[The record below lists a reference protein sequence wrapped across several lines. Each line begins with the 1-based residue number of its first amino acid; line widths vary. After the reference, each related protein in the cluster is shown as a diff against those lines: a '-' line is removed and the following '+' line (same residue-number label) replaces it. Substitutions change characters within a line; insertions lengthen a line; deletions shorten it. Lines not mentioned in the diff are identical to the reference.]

1 MNSRPPPCE
10 GDALPAELLPH
21 MGAATRRSVVCMPF
35 MCRGQVFFAGGT
47 SGGRGH
53 GRRDGKSRTAA
64 GPGASRGKAA
74 ACPPAS
80 GRSGEARR
88 LPEKG
93 EEAPGT
99 RQGGE
104 GNVPCPWRASFSPE
118 RSFGGCG
125 PYPCRGARE
134 PAMPR
139 QGLPAGN
146 VRTGQS
152 AGRPS
157 RDRLPPA
164 MRCKK
169 IGRAAPVG
177 LGYREKKRYR
187 SPLVSL

>member
-21 MGAATRRSVVCMPF
+21 RSAATRRIVVCMPF

-47 SGGRGH
+47 SGGRG
-53 GRRDGKSRTAA
+53 RRGQRAVPVA
-64 GPGASRGKAA
+64 RVVFPGALF
-74 ACPPAS
+74 C
-80 GRSGEARR
+80 
-88 LPEKG
+88 
-93 EEAPGT
+93 
-99 RQGGE
+99 
-104 GNVPCPWRASFSPE
+104 
-118 RSFGGCG
+118 GCG

-134 PAMPR
+134 TAMPR